1 MQDQL
6 RSTSV
11 APTQDDPVV
20 ARADEIVARWLAS
33 LPHLADGRELTAT
46 ILRSYRGLGRSV
58 MRYALADGSAESN
71 DEIPGLDRTLW
82 GVAAANRR
90 AGVGISRTLDDL
102 HGLEAVALRWLWS
115 EARSTGSWADTLAR
129 TMRLGLLL
137 GGVTGRLVHV
147 LEESAMRSRREHS
160 AALAAMTDMLSHELG
175 NRLGAALTAS
185 EMLINPDIEL
195 DADGLAR
202 AASVVRAS
210 VDAALHTVEDVRALA
225 TSRSRL
231 DGPHPRSMRL
241 PALVHAVIE
250 RLRSDAED
258 ADVEVS
264 VDGEI
269 VACRVD
275 AARTRLTVFNLIGNG
290 IKYHDPKKERRT
302 VRVTTTR
309 RDDRIELCVTDN
321 GIGIPE
327 GELGDI
333 FRYRR
338 RGSEA
343 NAVPGSGLG
352 LAIVREA
359 VEQMGGEITVESRL
373 GMGTCFTTTFPPLDG
388 SRTTAVREDA
398 HHDGD
403 RGRTGH

>member
-1 MQDQL
+1 MQEQL

-11 APTQDDPVV
+11 APRPDDLLEP
-20 ARADEIVARWLAS
+20 RADEIVASWLAS
-33 LPHLADGRELTAT
+33 LPYADNGRERVGMVV
-46 ILRSYRGLGRSV
+46 RSYRALGRSV
-58 MRYALADGSAESN
+58 MRYALSDGFGARGVE

-82 GVAAANRR
+82 GVAAASRR
-90 AGVGISRTLDDL
+90 AGLAISQTLDDVN
-102 HGLEAVALRWLWS
+102 GLEGAALRWLWS
-115 EARSTGSWADTLAR
+115 DAQVTEGWADALAR
-129 TMRLGLLL
+129 AMRLRLLV
-137 GGVTGRLVHV
+137 GGVTGRLVHI

-195 DADGLAR
+195 DANGLAR
-202 AASVVRAS
+202 AAGVVRAS

-231 DGPHPRSMRL
+231 GAPHPSSMGL
-241 PALVHAVIE
+241 PALVHAVID
-250 RLRSDAED
+250 RLRSDADE
-258 ADVEVS
+258 ADVEVA
-264 VDGEI
+264 VDGDL
-269 VACRVD
+269 VPCRVD
-275 AARTRLTVFNLIGNG
+275 AARTRLIVFNLVGNG
-290 IKYHDPKKERRT
+290 IKYHDPRKERRT
-302 VRVTTTR
+302 VRISSTR
-309 RDDRIELCVTDN
+309 QGDRLELCVTDN
-321 GIGIPE
+321 GVGIPE

-359 VEQMGGEITVESRL
+359 VEQMEGEITVASRP
-373 GMGTCFTTTFPPLDG
+373 GVGTCFTTRFPPLEGARPARSGDVD
-388 SRTTAVREDA
+388 SRAGDA
-398 HHDGD
+398 
-403 RGRTGH
+403 